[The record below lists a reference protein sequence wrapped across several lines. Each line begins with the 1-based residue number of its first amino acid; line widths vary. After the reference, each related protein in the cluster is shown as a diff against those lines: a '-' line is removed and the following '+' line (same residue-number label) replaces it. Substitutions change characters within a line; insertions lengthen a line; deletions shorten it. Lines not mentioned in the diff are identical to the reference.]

1 LKVDR
6 KTKTKR
12 GVSTASMPDII
23 FMLLIFFMV
32 TTVMREFDGLK
43 VILPEAREIEKLESK
58 RNTTYIWAS
67 KDGLVN
73 IDDRIIQGQALRTI
87 LYKKVS
93 SNPKLTISL
102 KSDQDA
108 PMKIITDVHTE
119 MRNAQ
124 TLKLSYSALTKTD

>member
-1 LKVDR
+1 
-6 KTKTKR
+6 
-12 GVSTASMPDII
+12 
-23 FMLLIFFMV
+23 MLLIFFMV

-43 VILPEAREIEKLESK
+43 VLLPEAREIEKLESK

-67 KDGLVN
+67 KDGLIN

-102 KSDQDA
+102 KSSLSSH
-108 PMKIITDVHTE
+108 PHCGFHCLVINNICPICTGYLFN
-119 MRNAQ
+119 MRV
-124 TLKLSYSALTKTD
+124 

>member
-1 LKVDR
+1 MKVDR

-108 PMKIITDVHTE
+108 PMKLITDVHTE

-124 TLKLSYSALTKTD
+124 ALKLSYSALTKTD

>member
-1 LKVDR
+1 MKVDR